1 MKRLTASVLL
11 LAFVAL
17 LGAVAQ
23 DQEGDEPQSER
34 TGPDFGLGITIGAQS
49 FSNPDYDGTDATDK
63 TITYQSV
70 GLTPDIG
77 IGKFGLGL
85 DLTLNYRFDAGDG
98 TEFEVRAADWVP
110 DDDTTFLEL
119 YLPKLRYVRWAQ
131 KGDPLYVLLGQVD
144 NGLLGNGFIMG
155 GYTNTQFLPDQRIF
169 GMSLDVD
176 GRLFDFPFVGVETF
190 VGNLAVFD
198 LIGSRLFVRP
208 LAATALPIVRNLQL
222 GGTVVSDLRPFQYVE
237 DDLADNPNASVSD
250 FLPAGTSQ
258 GAARVLVWGTDFRMP
273 VLNNDLVSLA
283 GFGDYVNQS
292 GNSGGMLGF
301 GGRLFRVMTYG
312 AQLRFLGE
320 DFIPVYF
327 DRSYDLF
334 RHRKYAYYA
343 GVDGFSTESYVG
355 WFASAGFS
363 LLDDQLVFTANVDGP
378 FGGADPDDTFNQ
390 PHLLATF
397 MLAEGILG
405 GFSLEASYDKKGIED
420 FADLINP
427 EDSVIGA
434 RVNYRIE
441 SAVISLV
448 YDLRYDP
455 FPEPG
460 DDPWTITSK
469 LETAISLF

>member
-1 MKRLTASVLL
+1 MKRIIASTLL

-17 LGAVAQ
+17 FGAVAQ
-23 DQEGDEPQSER
+23 DEEAEAPQGEGSN
-34 TGPDFGLGITIGAQS
+34 TDFGLGITIGAQS
-49 FSNPDYDGTDATDK
+49 FPNPDYDGTDATDK

-85 DLTLNYRFDAGDG
+85 DLTLNYRFTGGDG

-131 KGDPLYVLLGQVD
+131 KGDPLYILLGQVD

-169 GMSLDVD
+169 GMSFDVD
-176 GRLFDFPFVGVETF
+176 GALFDFPFVGIETF

-198 LIGSRLFVRP
+198 LIGSRLYVRP
-208 LAATALPIVRNLQL
+208 LAGTGLPIVRNLQI
-222 GGTVVSDLRPFQYVE
+222 GGTIATDLKPFHYVE
-237 DDLADNPNASVSD
+237 DELADSPTASVSD

-258 GAARVLVWGTDFRMP
+258 SAARALVWGTDFRLP
-273 VLNNDLVSLA
+273 VLNNDAISLA
-283 GFGDYVNQS
+283 GFGDYVNQN
-292 GNSGGMLGF
+292 GNSGGMLGI

-320 DFIPVYF
+320 NFIPVYF
-327 DRSYDLF
+327 DGAYDLF
-334 RHRKYAYYA
+334 RHRKYAVYA
-343 GVDGFSTESYVG
+343 GVDGFATDPYVG
-355 WFASAGFS
+355 WFASTGFS

-378 FGGADPDDTFNQ
+378 FGGADPDDTFKQ

-397 MLAEGILG
+397 MLGEGILG
-405 GFSLEASYDKKGIED
+405 GFSVEASYDKKGIED

-441 SAVISLV
+441 SATISLV
-448 YDLRYDP
+448 YDLQYDP

-460 DDPWTITSK
+460 DDPWIITSK
-469 LETAISLF
+469 VETAISLF

>member
-301 GGRLFRVMTYG
+301 GGRMFRVMTYG

>member
-1 MKRLTASVLL
+1 MKRLTASVVLL
-11 LAFVAL
+11 TFVAL
-17 LGAVAQ
+17 LGAFAQ
-23 DQEGDEPQSER
+23 DLEGDEPQGEGV
-34 TGPDFGLGITIGAQS
+34 GPDVGLGITIGAQS
-49 FSNPDYDGTDATDK
+49 FPNPDYDGTEATDK

-85 DLTLNYRFDAGDG
+85 DLTLNYRFDAEDDTG
-98 TEFEVRAADWVP
+98 FEVRAADWVP
-110 DDDTTFLEL
+110 DDETSFLEL

-176 GRLFDFPFVGVETF
+176 GRLFDFPFAGVETF

-222 GGTVVSDLRPFQYVE
+222 GGTVVSDRKPFHYVE
-237 DDLADNPNASVSD
+237 DTLEDNPSASVSD

-258 GAARVLVWGTDFRMP
+258 SAAKALVWGIDFRMP

-283 GFGDYVNQS
+283 GFGDYVNQG

-343 GVDGFSTESYVG
+343 GVDGFSTDSYVG

-363 LLDDQLVFTANVDGP
+363 LLDDQLVFAANVDGP
-378 FGGADPDDTFNQ
+378 FGGADPDDTFKQ

-397 MLAEGILG
+397 MLGEGILG
-405 GFSLEASYDKKGIED
+405 GFSMEASYDKKGIED
-420 FADLINP
+420 FADLVSP

-448 YDLRYDP
+448 YDLQYDP

-460 DDPWTITSK
+460 DDPWVITSK